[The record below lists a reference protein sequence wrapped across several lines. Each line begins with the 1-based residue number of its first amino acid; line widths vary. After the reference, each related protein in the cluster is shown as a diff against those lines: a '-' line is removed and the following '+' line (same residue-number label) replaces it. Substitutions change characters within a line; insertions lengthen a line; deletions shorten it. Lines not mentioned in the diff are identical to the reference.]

1 MNFVWLGRG
10 MMFELLLCQ
19 SCAALSV
26 TEQSLMNLILYLTKL
41 KSLTQI
47 LCFSLP
53 FLELKY

>member
-1 MNFVWLGRG
+1 

-41 KSLTQI
+41 KSLTEM
-47 LCFSLP
+47 LCFSLA
-53 FLELKY
+53 FLELKH